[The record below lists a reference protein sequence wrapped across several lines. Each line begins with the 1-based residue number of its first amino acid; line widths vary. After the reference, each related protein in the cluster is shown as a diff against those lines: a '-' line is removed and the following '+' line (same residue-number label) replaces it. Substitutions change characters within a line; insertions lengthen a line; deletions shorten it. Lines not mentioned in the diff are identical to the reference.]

1 MTAEQRS
8 EVRPA
13 PLVLMGTAPHP
24 SDAPFGSYEA
34 VLTTGRHL
42 LAAELSQRLAGQG
55 AAVRAISTVATP
67 GEFHWGS
74 WYTAAARS
82 ALDEAGGRVD
92 ALGWVGAGSLA
103 LVGDQTLDELL
114 SPVAG
119 EVVTNNRF
127 SADAF
132 VVAGGLAGALAVLAG
147 LGSDNGAPRA
157 LEAAGF
163 TVRDFSTAPW
173 SRFDVD
179 TPLDL
184 ALLRLATRL
193 PGVRRLDPA
202 LAAFLEGAQLPGGRP
217 LVVPRVEEVVDVL
230 SSRSGEIVVAGRVPS
245 SSLAYLEDQAACRVR
260 AFVEERGM
268 RAAPANRPRS
278 ILADWVTESGPAS
291 LVERLTDLG
300 GAVILDSRVVMAA
313 LIGSSDSDLWPSPEE
328 RFASDLADPGPVET
342 GWLRELTTA
351 TTTASVPFVLGAHT
365 LVSDGLRIL
374 TDAAWLNA

>member
-1 MTAEQRS
+1 MTIDHRHA
-8 EVRPA
+8 RPA
-13 PLVLMGTAPHP
+13 PLILMGAAPDP
-24 SDAPFGSYEA
+24 TDAAFGSYAA
-34 VLTTGRHL
+34 VLATGRHL
-42 LAAELSQRLAGQG
+42 LAAELSQRLARQG
-55 AAVRAISTVATP
+55 AAVQAVPHDSTQ

-74 WYTAAARS
+74 WFTAAARS
-82 ALDEAGGRVD
+82 ALEDADGRVD
-92 ALGWVGAGSLA
+92 ALGWIGAGPLA
-103 LVGDQTLDELL
+103 LVEDQVLDDLL

-132 VVAGGLAGALAVLAG
+132 AVAGDLAGALGVLAG

-193 PGVRRLDPA
+193 PGARRLDPG
-202 LAAFLEGAQLPGGRP
+202 LATFLEGVQLPGGRS
-217 LVVPRVEEVVDVL
+217 LAIPRVEEVLDVL
-230 SSRSGEIVVAGRVPS
+230 RNRNGELVVAGRVPS
-245 SSLAYLEDQAACRVR
+245 AALAYLEDQAACRVR

-268 RAAPANRPRS
+268 RAAAANRPRS
-278 ILADWVTESGPAS
+278 ILADWVTERGPAS

-300 GAVILDSRVVMAA
+300 GAVILDSRVIMAA
-313 LIGSSDSDLWPSPEE
+313 LVGSSDTDLWPSSDD
-328 RFASDLADPGPVET
+328 RFASDFADPTLIEAE
-342 GWLRELTTA
+342 WLRELTTA
-351 TTTASVPFVLGAHT
+351 AASASVPFVLGAHT

-374 TDAAWLNA
+374 IDAAWLSS